1 MHRFQKQFSEFTSP
15 VRRKAMGA
23 ADGGDSL
30 QGARKP
36 DLDSEAFAEVLHEIQ
51 PALRAALQSIQ
62 HRGKTGRRAEKVSGT
77 V

>member
-1 MHRFQKQFSEFTSP
+1 
-15 VRRKAMGA
+15 MGA

-62 HRGKTGRRAEKVSGT
+62 HRGKTGRNSLVPRL
-77 V
+77 